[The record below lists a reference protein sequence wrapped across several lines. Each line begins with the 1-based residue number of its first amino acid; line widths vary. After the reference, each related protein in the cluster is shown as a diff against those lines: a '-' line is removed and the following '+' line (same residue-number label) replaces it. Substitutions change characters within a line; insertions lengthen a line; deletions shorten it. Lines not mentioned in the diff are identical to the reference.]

1 MDILTK
7 TGALRAR
14 TEGWSYSGTFMG
26 ERSLTCEVS
35 SPVPVDFRTG
45 DYTLLAVRDGVPE
58 RFELEGLP
66 TVKKTASTGSHGDA
80 YHYTLRL
87 APLQYELQ
95 RCVMNDLILGEA
107 DAQRVYT
114 GQSVW
119 STYGTAREL
128 ADRILAN
135 LNRLYRGAEAWT
147 IDVKQEGEAAL
158 LSFDNATCW
167 DALTMA
173 QTVFGLKFTI
183 VGRRITIGSLG
194 EQIDHPFRYGKGGG
208 IYDLTRM
215 ADEGTE
221 VVTRLKAYGSDRNL
235 PADYY
240 RQTGDDSRLITRLML
255 PGYRTDRQDY
265 IESANAAQYGIRE
278 GVQIFE
284 QVYPTIEGVT
294 GEQLRAGGL
303 SSTAEGRVDEI
314 VSMASIAKEEQGEC
328 SVVIKDPGFNLA
340 KCIREGETPLIS
352 MRDGWL
358 GGREFEITSCLR
370 TLGGTPGEVR
380 YTLTIKRIQ
389 DAGLNLPNNTLRLKA
404 GDRFVLLGIS
414 MPHAYV
420 AAAEQR
426 LLTEARAYLAGHD
439 HTRTS
444 YNLTI
449 DNVGMAR
456 IPTTAALLAEGNLM
470 RVVDEDLGI
479 DERIPIQGIT
489 VTEGTGGIREYSV
502 TLSQESAPSRLGMI
516 AQAIKEQHATVALAQ
531 QQRTKE
537 ARRTWSGITTLREAL
552 FDPDSGA
559 QQELLRTMMLQVGAD
574 SMNYR
579 MDRTRW
585 RENAGENL
593 SFTER
598 SITLGTDTL
607 RHYCF
612 GIGAEKASDWTVA
625 GPATRDDLD
634 PNTLYYVA
642 VKARTDRPEAE
653 WYVSDRS
660 CGVNDLEGYYVFQF
674 GLLGAAAE
682 GVRTFI
688 ETRGMSTLYG
698 DNLTVGRIRS
708 LDGTSYFDLTTGE
721 LCVKGDNARI
731 DKYDFLA
738 RSFMPDDTTE
748 VAGGVVLS
756 NFIGVKNGGNIQAGM
771 TGGTYRAG
779 EELKRVPLLFAGASS
794 LAEAGDALFT
804 ITDNGQLV
812 SRSEGKS
819 IRIENGRLSLCD
831 RYDLPKLI
839 IDPESKTIAAG
850 DCALA
855 NAMASNSG
863 QGTIQLNPTVTFLD
877 EKQWIG
883 HIRPSNYDF
892 SGTQP
897 LSGAFTVGENC
908 NVSIPAIRLRCESDK
923 WGSFSIDYL
932 NMELCQNGRVV
943 ETRQIVSFL
952 SSIRNTIN
960 WLTPSTTF
968 QEIHKGTYTLR
979 LSVKGNFRT
988 NLELTPDPGLPEIP
1002 LIPADPFGPKPYEP
1016 ELEKTEAD
1024 APRPASLAGAGID
1037 DSGLESQPR
1046 SNLIIRDPV
1055 VGLRLHIWTTSEIL
1069 IGSYDWEERTDQATF
1084 FNNGLLLARSED
1096 NYIGMIIDGEQAVLE
1111 QRCGANGF
1119 RLSGTG
1125 QFIRRNN
1132 RWELLQN
1139 GGSTGAGNVTAPAP
1153 LTGEQLIVGAGSTGI
1168 KASGKSIAASVT
1180 NSTLAVPTSA
1190 AVYSFVNGK
1199 TTSTVTSGS
1208 PLLPTAAAV
1217 YAYAPRVEGTLDRNA
1232 LLFARDSHTVG
1243 TTPHPQYVST
1253 SIAADE
1259 TDHRNIPTA
1268 QAVKQYVASRLPEA
1282 GEWYNIHTY
1291 KCDPHL
1297 STVIETASV
1306 TPAMM
1311 DTSKYRLVLYRFR
1324 KHASEGRRWRIP
1336 MLPYEHQ
1343 LRINPRAEVHS
1354 AIPYNRT
1361 FWQITGTTVPW
1372 WNGQAE
1378 LKDVLSLTANASY
1391 QRWSNTNN
1399 KQMRIGVAICKY
1411 TGKGTGLGWQRIS
1424 NIAEVK
1430 LFIYEYDSVLYRIEP
1445 VI

>member
-284 QVYPTIEGVT
+284 KVYPTIEGVT

-738 RSFMPDDTTE
+738 RSFMPDD
-748 VAGGVVLS
+748 
-756 NFIGVKNGGNIQAGM
+756 
-771 TGGTYRAG
+771 
-779 EELKRVPLLFAGASS
+779 
-794 LAEAGDALFT
+794 
-804 ITDNGQLV
+804 
-812 SRSEGKS
+812 RSEERRVGK
-819 IRIENGRLSLCD
+819 EC
-831 RYDLPKLI
+831 
-839 IDPESKTIAAG
+839 
-850 DCALA
+850 
-855 NAMASNSG
+855 
-863 QGTIQLNPTVTFLD
+863 
-877 EKQWIG
+877 
-883 HIRPSNYDF
+883 
-892 SGTQP
+892 
-897 LSGAFTVGENC
+897 
-908 NVSIPAIRLRCESDK
+908 
-923 WGSFSIDYL
+923 
-932 NMELCQNGRVV
+932 
-943 ETRQIVSFL
+943 
-952 SSIRNTIN
+952 
-960 WLTPSTTF
+960 
-968 QEIHKGTYTLR
+968 
-979 LSVKGNFRT
+979 
-988 NLELTPDPGLPEIP
+988 
-1002 LIPADPFGPKPYEP
+1002 
-1016 ELEKTEAD
+1016 
-1024 APRPASLAGAGID
+1024 
-1037 DSGLESQPR
+1037 R
-1046 SNLIIRDPV
+1046 S
-1055 VGLRLHIWTTSEIL
+1055 
-1069 IGSYDWEERTDQATF
+1069 
-1084 FNNGLLLARSED
+1084 
-1096 NYIGMIIDGEQAVLE
+1096 
-1111 QRCGANGF
+1111 
-1119 RLSGTG
+1119 
-1125 QFIRRNN
+1125 
-1132 RWELLQN
+1132 
-1139 GGSTGAGNVTAPAP
+1139 
-1153 LTGEQLIVGAGSTGI
+1153 
-1168 KASGKSIAASVT
+1168 
-1180 NSTLAVPTSA
+1180 
-1190 AVYSFVNGK
+1190 
-1199 TTSTVTSGS
+1199 
-1208 PLLPTAAAV
+1208 
-1217 YAYAPRVEGTLDRNA
+1217 
-1232 LLFARDSHTVG
+1232 
-1243 TTPHPQYVST
+1243 
-1253 SIAADE
+1253 
-1259 TDHRNIPTA
+1259 
-1268 QAVKQYVASRLPEA
+1268 
-1282 GEWYNIHTY
+1282 
-1291 KCDPHL
+1291 
-1297 STVIETASV
+1297 
-1306 TPAMM
+1306 
-1311 DTSKYRLVLYRFR
+1311 
-1324 KHASEGRRWRIP
+1324 
-1336 MLPYEHQ
+1336 
-1343 LRINPRAEVHS
+1343 
-1354 AIPYNRT
+1354 
-1361 FWQITGTTVPW
+1361 
-1372 WNGQAE
+1372 
-1378 LKDVLSLTANASY
+1378 
-1391 QRWSNTNN
+1391 RWSP
-1399 KQMRIGVAICKY
+1399 Y
-1411 TGKGTGLGWQRIS
+1411 H
-1424 NIAEVK
+1424 
-1430 LFIYEYDSVLYRIEP
+1430 
-1445 VI
+1445 

>member
-559 QQELLRTMMLQVGAD
+559 QQELLRTMMLQV
-574 SMNYR
+574 
-579 MDRTRW
+579 DRKSTRL
-585 RENAGENL
+585 N
-593 SFTER
+593 S
-598 SITLGTDTL
+598 S
-607 RHYCF
+607 H
-612 GIGAEKASDWTVA
+612 
-625 GPATRDDLD
+625 AT
-634 PNTLYYVA
+634 
-642 VKARTDRPEAE
+642 
-653 WYVSDRS
+653 
-660 CGVNDLEGYYVFQF
+660 
-674 GLLGAAAE
+674 
-682 GVRTFI
+682 
-688 ETRGMSTLYG
+688 
-698 DNLTVGRIRS
+698 
-708 LDGTSYFDLTTGE
+708 
-721 LCVKGDNARI
+721 
-731 DKYDFLA
+731 
-738 RSFMPDDTTE
+738 
-748 VAGGVVLS
+748 
-756 NFIGVKNGGNIQAGM
+756 
-771 TGGTYRAG
+771 
-779 EELKRVPLLFAGASS
+779 
-794 LAEAGDALFT
+794 
-804 ITDNGQLV
+804 
-812 SRSEGKS
+812 
-819 IRIENGRLSLCD
+819 
-831 RYDLPKLI
+831 
-839 IDPESKTIAAG
+839 
-850 DCALA
+850 
-855 NAMASNSG
+855 
-863 QGTIQLNPTVTFLD
+863 
-877 EKQWIG
+877 
-883 HIRPSNYDF
+883 
-892 SGTQP
+892 
-897 LSGAFTVGENC
+897 
-908 NVSIPAIRLRCESDK
+908 
-923 WGSFSIDYL
+923 
-932 NMELCQNGRVV
+932 
-943 ETRQIVSFL
+943 
-952 SSIRNTIN
+952 
-960 WLTPSTTF
+960 
-968 QEIHKGTYTLR
+968 
-979 LSVKGNFRT
+979 
-988 NLELTPDPGLPEIP
+988 
-1002 LIPADPFGPKPYEP
+1002 
-1016 ELEKTEAD
+1016 
-1024 APRPASLAGAGID
+1024 
-1037 DSGLESQPR
+1037 
-1046 SNLIIRDPV
+1046 
-1055 VGLRLHIWTTSEIL
+1055 
-1069 IGSYDWEERTDQATF
+1069 
-1084 FNNGLLLARSED
+1084 
-1096 NYIGMIIDGEQAVLE
+1096 
-1111 QRCGANGF
+1111 
-1119 RLSGTG
+1119 
-1125 QFIRRNN
+1125 
-1132 RWELLQN
+1132 
-1139 GGSTGAGNVTAPAP
+1139 
-1153 LTGEQLIVGAGSTGI
+1153 
-1168 KASGKSIAASVT
+1168 
-1180 NSTLAVPTSA
+1180 
-1190 AVYSFVNGK
+1190 
-1199 TTSTVTSGS
+1199 
-1208 PLLPTAAAV
+1208 
-1217 YAYAPRVEGTLDRNA
+1217 
-1232 LLFARDSHTVG
+1232 
-1243 TTPHPQYVST
+1243 
-1253 SIAADE
+1253 
-1259 TDHRNIPTA
+1259 
-1268 QAVKQYVASRLPEA
+1268 
-1282 GEWYNIHTY
+1282 
-1291 KCDPHL
+1291 
-1297 STVIETASV
+1297 
-1306 TPAMM
+1306 
-1311 DTSKYRLVLYRFR
+1311 
-1324 KHASEGRRWRIP
+1324 
-1336 MLPYEHQ
+1336 
-1343 LRINPRAEVHS
+1343 
-1354 AIPYNRT
+1354 
-1361 FWQITGTTVPW
+1361 
-1372 WNGQAE
+1372 
-1378 LKDVLSLTANASY
+1378 
-1391 QRWSNTNN
+1391 
-1399 KQMRIGVAICKY
+1399 
-1411 TGKGTGLGWQRIS
+1411 
-1424 NIAEVK
+1424 
-1430 LFIYEYDSVLYRIEP
+1430 
-1445 VI
+1445 